1 MAPSSATWK
10 PALAFLSLA
19 LSALVWFNGLLDSL
33 QRPSVATALDLRQ
46 LELAALAAPAVPAP
60 LQPLLVGADPLEAL
74 RKELERLDGDA
85 AGLNAPPQ
93 RLQWALLE
101 RRRGDDAQARVLL
114 QDLRASAE
122 LPPSRRPLLD
132 ALLGAPSPSRSVEK
146 PAASATALAP
156 ATAPAVVDPA
166 LLAALT
172 PDDRIATLLEPWS
185 PSPLLRRLG
194 CEQLSVDAG
203 ERPLRCLEAGAAR
216 GALWRLVGINLL
228 PALLLLL
235 GLALLVRQLWLSWR
249 GRQAP
254 LPPLQGPTL
263 SGVDVTLLIAGGFV
277 LLGEVLTPLL
287 LGPLLSS
294 AVAALGLDL
303 ALGQGLQ
310 VFGLYLGLMAAPL
323 TLLAVL
329 LAGLGPMPE
338 GGWLQ
343 WRWRPLR
350 LSLGWATSH
359 LVMVLPV
366 VALTGWILQWIWS
379 DPSGSNP
386 LLELVLTSGNSA
398 ALLCFA
404 VTAMVL
410 APLFEETLF
419 RGVLLPVL
427 ARRFGDTGAVLGS
440 AALFALAHLSLGEL
454 APLFVLGLG
463 LGWLRLRSGRLGACV
478 LMHGLWNALTFS
490 NLLLLGG

>member
-74 RKELERLDGDA
+74 RRELQRLDGDT
-85 AGLNAPPQ
+85 AGLTAPQ
-93 RLQWALLE
+93 LRLQWALLE
-101 RRRGDDAQARVLL
+101 RGRGDDAQARALL
-114 QDLRASAE
+114 QDLRATAE

-132 ALLGAPSPSRSVEK
+132 ALLGSPSPSRPGEE
-146 PAASATALAP
+146 PAASPSALAV
-156 ATAPAVVDPA
+156 ADPA

-172 PDDRIATLLEPWS
+172 PDDLIATLLEPWS

-194 CEQLSVDAG
+194 CEQLSADA
-203 ERPLRCLEAGAAR
+203 EDRPLRCLEAGPAR

-235 GLALLVRQLWLSWR
+235 GLALLVRQLWLAWR

-294 AVAALGLDL
+294 AVAALGVDL

-310 VFGLYLGLMAAPL
+310 VLGLYLGLMAAPL

-329 LAGLGPMPE
+329 LAGLGPVPE

-343 WRWRPLR
+343 WRWRPLS
-350 LSLGWATSH
+350 LSLRWAASH

-404 VTAMVL
+404 ATAMVL

-427 ARRFGDTGAVLGS
+427 ARRLGGTGGVLGS